1 MNVYVVLSRSTTVLS
16 RAIRWATGAEFTH
29 AALAL
34 DPGLEHMFSFG
45 RRRAGNP
52 FVGCFKR
59 ERLDD
64 ELYRRMPVLPG
75 AVIEVPATPRQR
87 VAVEASIARFTVD
100 SDAYSYNH
108 AGLLGQGSE
117 DSTRF
122 VCSEFVYHVLRDAG
136 VCDLGMPRW
145 KVSPQTLLRVPG
157 DVVFRGD
164 LKGYRPGPT
173 PHAPAM
179 ATAPLTS
186 DRTRVRIAA

>member
-16 RAIRWATGAEFTH
+16 RAIRLATGAEFTH

-34 DPGLEHMFSFG
+34 DPDLEHMFSFG

-75 AVIEVPATPRQR
+75 VVIEVPVTSRQR
-87 VAVEASIARFTVD
+87 EAVETRVARFALD
-100 SDAYSYNH
+100 SDTYSYNV
-108 AGLLGQGSE
+108 AGLLGRGSE

-122 VCSEFVYHVLRDAG
+122 VCSEFVYHVLRDAD

-157 DVVFRGD
+157 QVVFRGD
-164 LKGYRPGPT
+164 LKNYRPRPM
-173 PHAPAM
+173 PPAPEM
-179 ATAPLTS
+179 AGAPLTF
-186 DRTRVRIAA
+186 DRTHVRMAA